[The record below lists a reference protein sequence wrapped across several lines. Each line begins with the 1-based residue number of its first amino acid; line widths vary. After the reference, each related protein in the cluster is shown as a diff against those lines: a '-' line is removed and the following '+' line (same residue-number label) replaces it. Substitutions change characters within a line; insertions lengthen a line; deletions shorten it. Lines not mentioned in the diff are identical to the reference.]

1 MVGGADEPR
10 VRWAARDALPALG
23 FRLKGARTWL
33 TTTTNRARR
42 RHRLGCSPRP
52 PATCRRAAPGLLVAA
67 LRAPAPLLPC
77 PRDRADSRPRPSAN
91 FSRCP
96 RRLARPALAVAAA
109 EQQEGSGRRA
119 GRPARPC
126 GRLPDLGA
134 EGGGGGPRN
143 RLSGTSA
150 RRAAALSP
158 GPSPAAWR
166 GRRVGALLR
175 LSSGV
180 AAGAGRRLRAWRP
193 HLSLP
198 SYRFL
203 SLPPAPSVVPSPV
216 EPSGART
223 WRGTLHP
230 RPGPQTPPPPPSI
243 ILRTGNGLCI
253 ARGTGD

>member
-1 MVGGADEPR
+1 MGGADEPR

-126 GRLPDLGA
+126 GPLPDLGA

-150 RRAAALSP
+150 RRA
-158 GPSPAAWR
+158 
-166 GRRVGALLR
+166 GRPEPRP
-175 LSSGV
+175 LSSRVAGPARRGLVASQLGGRGGGGAATPGV
-180 AAGAGRRLRAWRP
+180 AP
-193 HLSLP
+193 PPLP